1 MPSYWPRY
9 VTGQGPR
16 FWPPPHTKKGRGDGE
31 DRSCRWF
38 DDLGDAACV
47 RGGRADGGAW
57 RRAAADGEA
66 GRRGRHRRLR
76 LQGRPRYG
84 KAVGQNTG
92 HRLHPRRQ
100 RGTRAQFRHCYDRTW
115 GKYKKRTKPAA
126 GNHEYY
132 TSGARPYFDYFG
144 RRAGKPGKG
153 YYSYDRGSWHIV
165 ALNSN
170 CARAGGCGAH
180 SPQGR
185 WLRRN
190 LRKHRAR
197 CTLAYF
203 HHPLFSS
210 GEHGNQTKTRP
221 IWRALYRANAD
232 VILSGHDHDY
242 ERFAPQRPD
251 GTRNPRRGI
260 REFVVGTGGAERG
273 PFGTI
278 QPHSQARNA
287 RTYGVLKLK
296 LRSRSYRWRFVPVA
310 GRIFTDSGK
319 DRCH

>member
-1 MPSYWPRY
+1 MLSPRLA
-9 VTGQGPR
+9 VLLMALVVALGIIEILGAESSASGKDNGGHSATDETHKSLVAVGDISSCANDNDEATAKLLG
-16 FWPPPHTKKGRGDGE
+16 GIRGTTILT
-31 DRSCRWF
+31 
-38 DDLGDAACV
+38 LGD
-47 RGGRADGGAW
+47 
-57 RRAAADGEA
+57 EA
-66 GRRGRHRRLR
+66 YEH
-76 LQGRPRYG
+76 
-84 KAVGQNTG
+84 
-92 HRLHPRRQ
+92 
-100 RGTRAQFRHCYDRTW
+100 GTRAQFRHCYRPTW
-115 GKYKKRTKPAA
+115 GEYKKHTKPTT
-126 GNHEYY
+126 GNHEYQ
-132 TSGARPYFDYFG
+132 TSGAKPYFDYFG

-153 YYSYDRGSWHIV
+153 YYAYDRGSWHLV

-197 CTLAYF
+197 CTLTYF

-232 VILSGHDHDY
+232 VVLSGHDHDY

-260 REFVVGTGGAERG
+260 REFVVGTGGAERR

-287 RTYGVLKLK
+287 RTSGVLKLK

-310 GRIFTDSGK
+310 GRTFTDSGK

>member
-1 MPSYWPRY
+1 MRKSVLVVGSMVSAMLLACMAAALTAVPGVGQPRTATL
-9 VTGQGPR
+9 VGA
-16 FWPPPHTKKGRGDGE
+16 GDIAGCDYRT
-31 DRSCRWF
+31 DRATARLLGKTPGTVF
-38 DDLGDAACV
+38 TLGDNAYP
-47 RGGRADGGAW
+47 DG
-57 RRAAADGEA
+57 
-66 GRRGRHRRLR
+66 
-76 LQGRPRYG
+76 
-84 KAVGQNTG
+84 TS
-92 HRLHPRRQ
+92 
-100 RGTRAQFRHCYDRTW
+100 AQFRHCYDRTW

-132 TSGARPYFDYFG
+132 SSGAKPYFDYFG

-153 YYSYDRGSWHIV
+153 YYAYDRGSWHIV
-165 ALNSN
+165 VLNSN

-232 VILSGHDHDY
+232 VVLNGHDHDY

-260 REFVVGTGGAERG
+260 REFVVGTGGAERR

-287 RTYGVLKLK
+287 RTSGVLKLK
-296 LRSRSYRWRFVPVA
+296 LRSRSYRWRVVPVA
-310 GRIFTDSGK
+310 GGTFTDSGK